1 MKVYLTY
8 YSVLFVFNIQ
18 RTAALRQSFV
28 ICIFK
33 GYFSVDTR
41 ISEFSTKKLMSPLR
55 SVL

>member
-8 YSVLFVFNIQ
+8 SVLFAFNIQ